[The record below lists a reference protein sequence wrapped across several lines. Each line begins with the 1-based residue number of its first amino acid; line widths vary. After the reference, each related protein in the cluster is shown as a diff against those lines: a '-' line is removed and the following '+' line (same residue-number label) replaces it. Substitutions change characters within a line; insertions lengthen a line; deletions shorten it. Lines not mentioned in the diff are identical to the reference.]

1 VGIAGSRSHQRIRRP
16 ALISSFRIFWAFGGI
31 VFVVIGAIGVIL
43 PLLPTT
49 PFLLL
54 AAYCFARSSPRLHDW
69 LLTHKT
75 FGPLIKN
82 WDEYGSIDPRA
93 KRIAMVVIMLTPL
106 ITIAVGVPWWALAA
120 QLLVLGVASTFILTR
135 PDPPTQ
141 R

>member
-1 VGIAGSRSHQRIRRP
+1 MGIARCRSHQRVRRP
-16 ALISSFRIFWAFGGI
+16 SLISRFRIFWACSGGL
-31 VFVVIGAIGVIL
+31 FVVIGAIGVVL

-93 KRIAMVVIMLTPL
+93 KRIAIVVILLTPL
-106 ITIAVGVPWWALAA
+106 ISIAVGVPWWALAA
-120 QLLVLGVASTFILTR
+120 QLIVLGVATTFILTR

>member
-1 VGIAGSRSHQRIRRP
+1 MGIAGRRSHQRIRCP
-16 ALISSFRIFWAFGGI
+16 SLISRFRIIWAFGGI

-54 AAYCFARSSPRLHDW
+54 AAYCFTRSSPRLHDW
-69 LLTHKT
+69 LLTHRT
-75 FGPLIKN
+75 FGPLIHN
-82 WDEYGSIDPRA
+82 WDEYGSIDPRS
-93 KRIAMVVIMLTPL
+93 KRIAIVVILLTPL

-141 R
+141 G

>member
-1 VGIAGSRSHQRIRRP
+1 
-16 ALISSFRIFWAFGGI
+16 LISRFRIVWAFGGI
-31 VFVVIGAIGVIL
+31 VFVIIGAIGVIL

-69 LLTHKT
+69 LLTHRT

-82 WDEYGSIDPRA
+82 WDDYGSIDPRS
-93 KRIAMVVIMLTPL
+93 KRIAIVVILLTPL

-120 QLLVLGVASTFILTR
+120 QLVVLGMATTFILTR
-135 PDPPTQ
+135 PNPPKQ

>member
-1 VGIAGSRSHQRIRRP
+1 MGIAGGRNHQRIRRP
-16 ALISSFRIFWAFGGI
+16 SLISRFRIFWAFGGI
-31 VFVVIGAIGVIL
+31 VFVVIGAIGVVL

-93 KRIAMVVIMLTPL
+93 KRIAIVVILLTPL
-106 ITIAVGVPWWALAA
+106 IAIAIGVPWWALAA
-120 QLLVLGVASTFILTR
+120 QLIVLGIASTFILTR

-141 R
+141 G